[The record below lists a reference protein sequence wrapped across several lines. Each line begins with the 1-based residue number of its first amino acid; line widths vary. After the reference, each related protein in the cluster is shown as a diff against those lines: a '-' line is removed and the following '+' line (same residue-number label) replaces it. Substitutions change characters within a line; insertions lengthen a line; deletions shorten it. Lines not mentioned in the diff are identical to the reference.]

1 MATTEQIKT
10 GIGSYIQTRLMPKLD
25 GKRQF
30 LLGTVYGLC
39 MNKMDALI
47 AQAAQ
52 NPMARTL
59 GIVLENGEID
69 VDALHSAACAQMQEQ
84 GKLTIEIPFMGTFA
98 FDENDLRELRQMIGG

>member
-10 GIGSYIQTRLMPKLD
+10 GIGSYIQTRLMPRLD

-59 GIVLENGEID
+59 GIVRENGEID

-98 FDENDLRELRQMIGG
+98 FDENDLRELWQMIGG

>member
-1 MATTEQIKT
+1 MATTEQIKA
-10 GIGSYIQTRLMPKLD
+10 GIGSYIQTRLMPRLD

-39 MNKMDALI
+39 MTKADALI

-59 GIVLENGEID
+59 GIVRENGEID
-69 VDALHSAACAQMQEQ
+69 VDALHSAACAQMQAQE
-84 GKLTIEIPFMGTFA
+84 KLTVEIPFLGTFT
-98 FDENDLRELRQMIGG
+98 FNENDLRELRQMIGR

>member
-10 GIGSYIQTRLMPKLD
+10 GIGSYIQTRLMPRMD

-39 MNKMDALI
+39 MSRMDALL

-52 NPMARTL
+52 NPTVRAL
-59 GIVLENGEID
+59 GIVRENGEID
-69 VDALHSAACAQMQEQ
+69 VDALHSAACAQMQAQ
-84 GKLTIEIPFMGTFA
+84 GKLTMEIPFMGTFT